1 LKATGAG
8 ALGAA
13 ATSLTM
19 EDIANA
25 AITRPLPLGTPI
37 LVVVTLYGGNDGLN
51 TVVPAT
57 DPMYRSL
64 RPGIAYSENEVL
76 PLADGLFLNG
86 SMTGMHSLWNKNQ
99 VAIVRGVGYPN
110 SDRSH
115 FTSMA
120 IWQSGILGAAKTG
133 WLGRWVETQPQDP
146 LLAISLGSVL
156 PPLLAGTK

>member
-1 LKATGAG
+1 MDTITRRQFLKATGAG

-64 RPGIAYSENEVL
+64 RPSKSIHSQLNCCVL
-76 PLADGLFLNG
+76 AKF
-86 SMTGMHSLWNKNQ
+86 
-99 VAIVRGVGYPN
+99 
-110 SDRSH
+110 
-115 FTSMA
+115 
-120 IWQSGILGAAKTG
+120 LGASFPIDNFKSRFCLVNRINA
-133 WLGRWVETQPQDP
+133 
-146 LLAISLGSVL
+146 A
-156 PPLLAGTK
+156 AN